1 MIGRPPM
8 STRTDT
14 LCPYPT
20 RVRADAA
27 DAGSFATIDRVWR
40 EGDRW
45 VIDLP
50 MTVRLQPI
58 DAEHPNLCALLRGPL
73 VLHEIGPQG
82 AIPRRAL
89 DTLQQGPCGPPQWT
103 LETASGKMR
112 LRPFKIG
119 SESCRGRVCP
129 YV

>member
-40 EGDRW
+40 EGDRV

-50 MTVRLQPI
+50 MTVRLHPI
-58 DAEHPNLCALLRGPL
+58 VAEHPHLCALLRGPL
-73 VLHEIGPQG
+73 VLHAIGPQ
-82 AIPRRAL
+82 RSEEH
-89 DTLQQGPCGPPQWT
+89 TYELQS
-103 LETASGKMR
+103 LMR
-112 LRPFKIG
+112 ISYAVFFLKKKL
-119 SESCRGRVCP
+119 
-129 YV
+129 